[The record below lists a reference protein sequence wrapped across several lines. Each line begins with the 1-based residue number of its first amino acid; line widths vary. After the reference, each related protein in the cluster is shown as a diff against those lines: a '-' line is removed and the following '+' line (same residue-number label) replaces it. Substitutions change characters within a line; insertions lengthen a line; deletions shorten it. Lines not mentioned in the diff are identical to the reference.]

1 MSTRVLSLCSWS
13 SLLPW
18 WSSSFF
24 FFFFF
29 LTKWKTISLCQILAD
44 WMMSTA
50 SVWFPPSDCFFFA
63 CFFKWPVNYKLLFVP
78 FLVFCLFFSFFS
90 KIRLHPA
97 EHCWTSNAILDWCFV
112 TLDQVTYGPRVETS
126 LPTKD
131 DWNLWDANKLCLH
144 ARSADTPVNPHT
156 HTDWTRLTTLNHW
169 PVWII
174 CCFPMLNRNDL
185 HARSSNRHLID
196 RNPIKKSQR
205 SSKIHALWKS
215 K

>member
-1 MSTRVLSLCSWS
+1 MII
-13 SLLPW
+13 
-18 WSSSFF
+18 FF
-24 FFFFF
+24 FFSFF

-50 SVWFPPSDCFFFA
+50 SVWFPPSDCFFFV

-156 HTDWTRLTTLNHW
+156 HTLTGHDSQL
-169 PVWII
+169 WITDPFGSFVASLCWI
-174 CCFPMLNRNDL
+174 EMIYMQD
-185 HARSSNRHLID
+185 HLIV
-196 RNPIKKSQR
+196 I
-205 SSKIHALWKS
+205 
-215 K
+215 